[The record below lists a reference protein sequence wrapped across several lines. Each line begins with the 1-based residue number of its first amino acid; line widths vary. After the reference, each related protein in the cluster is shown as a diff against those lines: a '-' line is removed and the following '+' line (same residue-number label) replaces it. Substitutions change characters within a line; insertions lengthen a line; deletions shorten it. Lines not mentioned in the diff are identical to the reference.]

1 MSNLKT
7 TSGGQA
13 AAWLHKSNL
22 LNSFN
27 IGHRHLERWV
37 AEGYIRTVK
46 LDLRQQGRRL
56 YNVPD
61 LEHLL
66 LSMSEG
72 KEPRRFA
79 GRAAI

>member
-7 TSGGQA
+7 MSGGQA

-22 LNSFN
+22 LNNFN

-37 AEGYIRTVK
+37 TEGYIRTAK
-46 LDLRQQGRRL
+46 LDPSQQGRRL

-66 LSMSEG
+66 LSLSEG
-72 KEPRRFA
+72 KEPRRIA
-79 GRAAI
+79 GRAGL